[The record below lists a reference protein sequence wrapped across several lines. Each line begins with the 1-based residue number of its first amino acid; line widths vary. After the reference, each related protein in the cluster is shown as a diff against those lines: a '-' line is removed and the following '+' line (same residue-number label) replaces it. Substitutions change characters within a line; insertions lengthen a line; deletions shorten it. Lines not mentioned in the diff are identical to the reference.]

1 MNRINRLSPRLANQ
15 IAAGEVVERPA
26 SVLKELLENSLDAGA
41 RRVDIEVEQGGKKL
55 LRVRDDGGGIHK
67 DDLTL
72 ALSRHATSKIS
83 RPEDLAAIG
92 SLGFRGEALAS
103 IGSVSRLEL
112 SSRAAE
118 ADSET
123 GWTVRAEGQ
132 QMETSLEPCQHGVGA
147 TVEVRDLFFNTPA
160 RKKFLKTERTEFS
173 RIDEVLKRLALSR
186 FDVQFNLR
194 HNQRTVHELR
204 PALSELE
211 QRRRIGLVCG
221 PAFLENSVEVDQ
233 RAAGLRLWGWISLPA
248 FSRSQADLQ
257 YFYVNGRIV
266 RDKIV
271 SHAIRQAYQDVLYH
285 GRHPAYVLFLELDPA
300 AVDVNVHPTKHEVR
314 FRDSR
319 LVHDFL
325 FRSLHRELA
334 DIKPEAQVS
343 KELSKEPT
351 DQVPPETSRQASERG
366 YSEIRAQTAAQ
377 AALPL
382 RDAAPVREAGGEY
395 RFPTQAPP
403 ASPAGTPEQYAKLF
417 GGGDEA
423 PPLGYALAQLHGV
436 YILAQNRDGL
446 IIVDMHAAHERI
458 TYERMKQALDGES
471 LRRQNLLV
479 PLSLAVSEAEADC
492 AEAHRENLLAL
503 GLELERVAAESVV
516 VRQVPALLK
525 DGDIEQLARDVLSDL
540 LEFGSSDRLENRRNE
555 LLSTMA
561 CHGSVRAN
569 RRLGI
574 DEMNALLRD
583 MEMTERSGQCNHGR
597 PTWVWQSMDELDKL
611 FLRGR

>member
-41 RRVDIEVEQGGKKL
+41 RRVDVEVEQGGKKL

-67 DDLTL
+67 DDLAL

-83 RPEDLAAIG
+83 RPEDLAAID

-118 ADSET
+118 TDSET
-123 GWTVRAEGQ
+123 GWTVRAEGR

-160 RKKFLKTERTEFS
+160 RKKFLKTERTEFG

-204 PALSELE
+204 PALSDSD

-334 DIKPEAQVS
+334 DIKPEAQVL
-343 KELSKEPT
+343 KELS

-366 YSEIRAQTAAQ
+366 HSETWPQSAAQ

-395 RFPTQAPP
+395 RFPAQAPP
-403 ASPAGTPEQYAKLF
+403 ASSAVTPEQYAKLF
-417 GGGDEA
+417 GGGEEA

-458 TYERMKQALDGES
+458 TYERMKQALDGEN

-492 AEAHRENLLAL
+492 AEAHRESLLAL
-503 GLELERVAAESVV
+503 GLELERAAAESVV

-525 DGDIEQLARDVLSDL
+525 DGDIEQLVRDVLSDL

-583 MEMTERSGQCNHGR
+583 MEATERSGQCNHGR

>member
-67 DDLTL
+67 DDLAL
-72 ALSRHATSKIS
+72 ALSRHATSKIA
-83 RPEDLAAIG
+83 RPEDLAAIA

-132 QMETSLEPCQHGVGA
+132 QMETSLAPCQHGVGA

-160 RKKFLKTERTEFS
+160 RKKFLKTERTEFG

-204 PALSELE
+204 PALDELD

-285 GRHPAYVLFLELDPA
+285 GRHPAYVLFLELDAA

-334 DIKPEAQVS
+334 DVKPEARG
-343 KELSKEPT
+343 T
-351 DQVPPETSRQASERG
+351 DQVLPETSGEASERG
-366 YSEIRAQTAAQ
+366 VAQT
-377 AALPL
+377 ALPL
-382 RDAAPVREAGGEY
+382 RDAAPVREPGGEY
-395 RFPTQAPP
+395 RFAAQTPP
-403 ASPAGTPEQYAKLF
+403 ANPAGTPEQYAKLF
-417 GGGDEA
+417 GGGEES

-446 IIVDMHAAHERI
+446 IVVDMHAAHERI

-492 AEAHRENLLAL
+492 AEAHREGLLAL

-525 DGDIEQLARDVLSDL
+525 DGDIERLVRDVLSDL

-583 MEMTERSGQCNHGR
+583 MEATERSGQCNHGR